1 MLNSEMRFECNTQQ
15 NNCQIGRQQ
24 CQVSP
29 SMYLREPHAQIKK
42 SGAWVCNYSAECGGV
57 FFPLSTAFP
66 GVLLSLR
73 FAPLLK
79 GPSLTLKDIA
89 WKECVFSICKLRR
102 ITMVVMERDLI
113 RKSKV
118 QTGHAGTR
126 ELCVKLRSEGVSRF
140 CNHETALCQAKWS
153 RCSQESGSTHA
164 IAAIFAQENCISCTA
179 GR

>member
-42 SGAWVCNYSAECGGV
+42 SGAWVCNYSAECGDV
-57 FFPLSTAFP
+57 FFALST
-66 GVLLSLR
+66 V
-73 FAPLLK
+73 APLLK
-79 GPSLTLKDIA
+79 GPSLTLKDIV
-89 WKECVFSICKLRR
+89 WKECVFSVCKLRR
-102 ITMVVMERDLI
+102 ITMVVMERGLI

-118 QTGHAGTR
+118 QTGGHAGTR
-126 ELCVKLRSEGVSRF
+126 ELCVKLRSEGVSSF

-153 RCSQESGSTHA
+153 RCSQESGSMHA
-164 IAAIFAQENCISCTA
+164 IAAIFAQESCISCTA